1 MEGRQ
6 NLAGLLSL
14 SVVPAGC
21 LPSRQG
27 AVCLSW
33 MQKSCQGCQWCR
45 VPSSILSGCR
55 VCSHGCKRAAR
66 AASGAVCRLPS
77 CQGAVCLSWMQKS
90 CQGCQWCRVCCLPSC
105 QGAVCLSWMQ
115 KSCQRVPTGAYCL
128 QNWQSR
134 HTKLSYIIECVKY
147 HRFIECAKYH
157 RFLVEK

>member
-21 LPSRQG
+21 LPF
-27 AVCLSW
+27 
-33 MQKSCQGCQWCR
+33 
-45 VPSSILSGCR
+45 
-55 VCSHGCKRAAR
+55 
-66 AASGAVCRLPS
+66 
-77 CQGAVCLSWMQKS
+77 CQGAVCLSWMQKI
-90 CQGCQWCRVCCLPSC
+90 
-105 QGAVCLSWMQ
+105 
-115 KSCQRVPTGAYCL
+115 CQRVPTGAYCL

-157 RFLVEK
+157 RFFS

>member
-21 LPSRQG
+21 LPSCQG

-55 VCSHGCKRAAR
+55 VPLMDAKE
-66 AASGAVCRLPS
+66 LP
-77 CQGAVCLSWMQKS
+77 GLPVVPA
-90 CQGCQWCRVCCLPSC
+90 GCLPSC

-128 QNWQSR
+128 QNWQR
-134 HTKLSYIIECVKY
+134 CHTKLSYIIECVKY

>member
-21 LPSRQG
+21 LPSCQGAVCLSWMQKSCQGCQWCRVPSSSLSGCRVPLMDAKELPGLPVVPCLPSCQG

-66 AASGAVCRLPS
+66 GCR
-77 CQGAVCLSWMQKS
+77 
-90 CQGCQWCRVCCLPSC
+90 
-105 QGAVCLSWMQ
+105 
-115 KSCQRVPTGAYCL
+115 RVPTASRTGRAAT
-128 QNWQSR
+128 QNS
-134 HTKLSYIIECVKY
+134 LI
-147 HRFIECAKYH
+147 
-157 RFLVEK
+157 L

>member
-1 MEGRQ
+1 MSFYYNIIFQDGRPAKFSRPFVAVSG
-6 NLAGLLSL
+6 AGWL
-14 SVVPAGC
+14 
-21 LPSRQG
+21 
-27 AVCLSW
+27 
-33 MQKSCQGCQWCR
+33 
-45 VPSSILSGCR
+45 SSILSGCR

-157 RFLVEK
+157 RFFS